1 MPVNRFVFHPTRW
14 LLGLALCHALPA
26 SAADAGLSPAERDA
40 LLATARAATAA
51 HLGLQPGPVLQPEAL
66 RTRDGWAFLT
76 TRLRDASGQ
85 RFDYA
90 GTDQHAA
97 ALAGAKSDRCVAL
110 LQRQPSGTWKVI
122 ALAVGPT
129 DVAWQGWAAQYQA
142 PAELLQ

>member
-1 MPVNRFVFHPTRW
+1 MKRFVFHPTRW

-26 SAADAGLSPAERDA
+26 SAADAGLTPAERDA
-40 LLATARAATAA
+40 MVLTARTATAE
-51 HLGLQPGPVLQPEAL
+51 HLGLQQGPVLQLEAL
-66 RTRDGWAFLT
+66 RTQDDWAFLT
-76 TRLRDASGQ
+76 ARLRDANNGQ

-97 ALAGAKSDRCVAL
+97 AQAGAKSDRCVAL
-110 LQRQPSGTWKVI
+110 LQRQSNGAWKVV

-129 DVAWQGWAAQYQA
+129 DVAWQGWAAQYRA